1 MKGKTMYIIDYK
13 KELVK
18 KFTNKEMVKFLN
30 QEVIQTRYIAVYNR
44 KEVVKVLSVLQ
55 RLPNKAKTLNKARK
69 LANKKKN

>member
-1 MKGKTMYIIDYK
+1 MYIIDYK
-13 KELVK
+13 YELVK

-30 QEVIQTRYIAVYNR
+30 QKVIQNRYIAVYDR

-55 RLPNKAKTLNKARK
+55 HLPNKAKTLNKARK